1 MPFYLGIDWGE
12 NKHDAAML
20 NEAGAMIT
28 QFTFPHTVDGLL
40 YLDHQREQVTPHP
53 ADCLVGL
60 ETAHNLLIDFLWAR
74 GYSQLYVIP
83 PSVVKSSRGRY
94 GASGAHDDARDAHL
108 LADLL
113 RTDRARLYPWSPDS
127 RLTRQLRARV
137 NWINFLTRTQ
147 LRLTNRLRALLL
159 RYYPAA
165 LHVFSS
171 LDVPLALHFVCA
183 YPTPEAAREVSWPE
197 FMHFAAEHRYHHTRH
212 LAASYA
218 RLQAPYPQ
226 AEPDTV
232 QVYQAEVVEG
242 ATLLRTVVE
251 LKHDVRL
258 ELPALF
264 AQYPDAP
271 IFASLPGVGELLG
284 PALLARFGDD
294 RRRFPTASAVQSLA
308 VSRPVTEASGKRRC
322 IYFRRACDREF
333 RRIMQEMALHSHRE
347 SPRVAE
353 YIAAARPHCRSDS
366 HAYRIVANR
375 WLRIIWTLWQKRET
389 YQEYYHLQQRAAHRR
404 LSR

>member
-1 MPFYLGIDWGE
+1 MPFYLGIDWSE
-12 NKHDAAML
+12 NKHDAVLL

-28 QFTFPHTVDGLL
+28 QFSFPHTADGLL
-40 YLDHQREQVTPHP
+40 YLDHQRQQVTPQP

-74 GYSQLYVIP
+74 GYTQLYVIP

-94 GASGAHDDARDAHL
+94 GASGARSDAQDAHL

-147 LRLTNRLRALLL
+147 LRLSNRLRALLL
-159 RYYPAA
+159 RYYPAG

-171 LDVPLALHFVCA
+171 LDTPLALHFICD
-183 YPTPEAAREVSWPE
+183 YSSPDAARQLGWPE
-197 FMHFAAEHRYHHTRH
+197 FVQFAAQHRYHQTHH

-218 RLQAPYPQ
+218 RLQAPYPE

-232 QVYQAEVVEG
+232 QVYQAEAVEV
-242 ATLLRTVVE
+242 ASLLLSVVE

-264 AQYPDAP
+264 AQHPDAP

-284 PALLARFGDD
+284 PALLAQFGDD

-308 VSRPVTEASGKRRC
+308 GTCPVTEASGKHKW
-322 IYFRRACDREF
+322 IHFRRACDREF
-333 RRIMQEMALHSHRE
+333 RHVMQEMALQSKRQ
-347 SPRVAE
+347 SPWVAE
-353 YIAAARPHCRSDS
+353 YFAAVRPHCHSDS

-375 WLRIIWTLWQKRET
+375 WLKIIWTLWQKRET
-389 YQEYYHLQQRAAHRR
+389 YQEEYHLQQRAAHRR